1 MSKACVGHAVA
12 HSGWALAYVVTSAAE
27 VVLVKALNYAAD
39 VRLPIY
45 TALLVNQMWL
55 VALPSLWWQCR
66 RRRRAQR
73 RRALALEDDHQAEA
87 LVTVS
92 QGQPVSLVIRP
103 RVTFSSAE
111 SLERSSSSAIRIDSG
126 RGTGAAA
133 AAGGAIAPADEQ
145 PSLRLRA
152 LVYAATG
159 LLTYGITLCRNLGVN
174 ALPGSV
180 FALLVATSIVFNI
193 GLSKVF
199 LQRRL
204 NRWHGLAAT
213 LCLAAAGV
221 AGVAGASK
229 PGAGA
234 DSADGSGNSWL
245 VGIPTTLGA
254 VSSTGSSWLVGIPT
268 TLGAV
273 SSAGS
278 MIITPGFQWHQ
289 QAKAGCKCLVP

>member
-1 MSKACVGHAVA
+1 MRCPLVPLRARVPLSAEVATLQRLVSKACVGHVVA
-12 HSGWALAYVVTSAAE
+12 HSGWALAYVASSAAE
-27 VVLVKALNYAAD
+27 VVLVKALNYTAD

-66 RRRRAQR
+66 RRRRAER
-73 RRALALEDDHQAEA
+73 RRALALEDEHHSLATVTA
-87 LVTVS
+87 LSMS
-92 QGQPVSLVIRP
+92 QGRLGSAGSAVSSGRP
-103 RVTFSSAE
+103 RVSFSSAE
-111 SLERSSSSAIRIDSG
+111 PPAHA
-126 RGTGAAA
+126 GTGS
-133 AAGGAIAPADEQ
+133 ADALADTAE

-174 ALPGSV
+174 SLPGSV
-180 FALLVATSIVFNI
+180 FALLVATSIVFNMA
-193 GLSKVF
+193 LSKVF

-229 PGAGA
+229 ADAGA
-234 DSADGSGNSWL
+234 NPAGSSSNIWQLG
-245 VGIPTTLGA
+245 VPTTLGA
-254 VSSTGSSWLVGIPT
+254 VS
-268 TLGAV
+268 
-273 SSAGS
+273 
-278 MIITPGFQWHQ
+278 
-289 QAKAGCKCLVP
+289 